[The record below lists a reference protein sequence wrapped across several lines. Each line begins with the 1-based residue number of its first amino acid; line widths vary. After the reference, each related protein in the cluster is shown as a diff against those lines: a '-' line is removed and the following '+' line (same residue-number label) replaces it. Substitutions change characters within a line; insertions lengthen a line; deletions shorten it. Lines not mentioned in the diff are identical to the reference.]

1 MSEPS
6 PLCPIAVPVDRPSAP
21 PVPEAL
27 AYSFTLPAAPRSPAI
42 ARSAT
47 RTILR
52 AHGLDDV
59 MDAAVQVV
67 GELATCSC
75 RLAPS
80 AEVYVSLRYRDDAHP
95 RPTRTPGC
103 SRPATPAAGRHS
115 VCWPA
120 WSRPVRGSGAS
131 GTRGNRVAGPECGRF
146 SPGAVHVLTRPAVL
160 EAPAREVPGGCCDQG
175 LIRPDSNERP

>member
-6 PLCPIAVPVDRPSAP
+6 SLCPIAVPVDRPSAP

-67 GELATCSC
+67 GELAACSC

-80 AEVYVSLRYRDDAHP
+80 AEVYVSLRYRDDAL
-95 RPTRTPGC
+95 RMVFYNTPI
-103 SRPATPAAGRHS
+103 PATRPPGSAACDARRR
-115 VCWPA
+115 A
-120 WSRPVRGSGAS
+120 AL
-131 GTRGNRVAGPECGRF
+131 RVLACVVKACAGECGVRERAGTGWRDPNVGG
-146 SPGAVHVLTRPAVL
+146 SPQGRCTCLRGRRSSRLPLVKCRAAAATRA
-160 EAPAREVPGGCCDQG
+160 
-175 LIRPDSNERP
+175 